1 MFFGVF
7 YWVVWWIVL
16 PKLGKYQ
23 LVSKKETLKD
33 GTVITI
39 VRLIC
44 TKSVHVQW
52 PANFFV
58 LAVHA
63 QKARLGTQCTHQMS
77 IKCVIC

>member
-44 TKSVHVQW
+44 T
-52 PANFFV
+52 NNGLLMFFV